1 MAVIEAGVATLDKL
15 DDASGQAGV
24 EPVLCGTTPIAV
36 DQPLTTQAA
45 VDIQEPTQMPGG
57 DLQSPHRL
65 QTTNAA
71 ALHPPQD
78 LHPPQLFPTHGDSVP
93 HRRTESLCSYGGQN
107 RSAATAGLR
116 PSCAPRAFEYDGR
129 LTLFSLGAPQAPT
142 FFFWRSRS
150 NPVSA
155 RRPRRTP
162 SRASCP
168 ARA

>member
-107 RSAATAGLR
+107 RSAAT
-116 PSCAPRAFEYDGR
+116 
-129 LTLFSLGAPQAPT
+129 LGAEAPLP
-142 FFFWRSRS
+142 WR
-150 NPVSA
+150 A
-155 RRPRRTP
+155 
-162 SRASCP
+162 ASIRCRHLQP
-168 ARA
+168 WD

>member
-107 RSAATAGLR
+107 RSAATGWTPGLAKNTVRSVGSAGMPTR
-116 PSCAPRAFEYDGR
+116 ERRVTPFVSCG
-129 LTLFSLGAPQAPT
+129 
-142 FFFWRSRS
+142 
-150 NPVSA
+150 VSA
-155 RRPRRTP
+155 L
-162 SRASCP
+162 
-168 ARA
+168 